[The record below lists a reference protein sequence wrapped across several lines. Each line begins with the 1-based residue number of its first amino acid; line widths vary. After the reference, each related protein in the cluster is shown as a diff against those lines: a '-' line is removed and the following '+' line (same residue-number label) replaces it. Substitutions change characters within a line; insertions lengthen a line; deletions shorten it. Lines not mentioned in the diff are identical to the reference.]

1 MPIWFIYLAIDHVTD
16 HCDVINMIA
25 SKYNQHTFSFG
36 YFFKILFTWKITWNN
51 YTSIQYNKH
60 FLFQNMFYG
69 ARLFER
75 ERIHKYNVY
84 HFPFFKIKLSNYRGC
99 TNIKNVYK
107 IFVLF
112 KKHIL
117 YKFYAPVY
125 MQSRAV
131 PQVNS
136 LCYFYR
142 CNIQF

>member
-1 MPIWFIYLAIDHVTD
+1 MARDCL
-16 HCDVINMIA
+16 
-25 SKYNQHTFSFG
+25 SERG
-36 YFFKILFTWKITWNN
+36 
-51 YTSIQYNKH
+51 YTSTMCIIFI
-60 FLFQNMFYG
+60 FLK
-69 ARLFER
+69 L
-75 ERIHKYNVY
+75 
-84 HFPFFKIKLSNYRGC
+84 KLSNYRGC
-99 TNIKNVYK
+99 TNKKNVYK
-107 IFVLF
+107 IFVLS